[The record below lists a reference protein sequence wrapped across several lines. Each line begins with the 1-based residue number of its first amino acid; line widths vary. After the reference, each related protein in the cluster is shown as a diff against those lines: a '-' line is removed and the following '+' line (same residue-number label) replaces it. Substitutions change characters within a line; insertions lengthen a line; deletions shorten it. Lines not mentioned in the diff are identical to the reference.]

1 MTDTGRQSGTAES
14 GRPALAR
21 CLSVPVEDFA
31 ATYWSARPLLSP
43 AATLQHSAPGGFADL
58 FSAEAVDELLSRRGL
73 RTPFLRLATEGRVL
87 DAGRFTRPGGLGA
100 GIADQVADDKVLAEF
115 AAGATL
121 VLQGLHRTW
130 PPLVDFA
137 QQLATDL
144 GHPVQINAYVTPAA
158 NRGFDPHYDVH
169 DVLVLQIAGQKRWT
183 IHPPVH
189 EHPLADQPWTDHR
202 AEVAARAE
210 EPPAIDAVL
219 EPGDALYL
227 PRGWLHSAQ
236 ALGETTIHLT
246 VGMHATTRYDVVQA
260 LVALAADVPE
270 LRESLPLGLRPDHP
284 DELQADLEATVKA
297 LADRLAAATVQDA
310 ATAVTR
316 RLDRTTR
323 PEPIGPL
330 AQAVA
335 ADSAAGHTVVRLRRH
350 SRARLRERP
359 DHRLDIVTTTR
370 TVTVPAGC
378 RAAVES
384 LLGGDPLMPREL
396 PGLDESDAVAL
407 VARLLREGVVVPG

>member
-1 MTDTGRQSGTAES
+1 M
-14 GRPALAR
+14 
-21 CLSVPVEDFA
+21 PVGEFA
-31 ATYWSARPLLSP
+31 ATYWSSRPLLSP
-43 AATLQHSAPGGFADL
+43 AATLPSGFADL
-58 FSAEAVDELLSRRGL
+58 FSPEAVDELLSRRGL

-87 DAGRFTRPGGLGA
+87 ESGRFTRPGGLGA
-100 GIADQVADDKVLAEF
+100 AIADQVADDKVLAEF
-115 AAGATL
+115 AGGATL

-130 PPLVDFA
+130 PPLIDFA
-137 QQLATDL
+137 QQLSTDL
-144 GHPVQINAYVTPAA
+144 GHPVQVNAYVTPAA

-169 DVLVLQIAGQKRWT
+169 DVLVLQVAGQKRWT

-189 EHPLADQPWTDHR
+189 EHPLADQPWTGHR
-202 AEVAARAE
+202 EAVAARAQ

-246 VGMHATTRYDVVQA
+246 VGLHATTRYDLLQA
-260 LVALAADVPE
+260 LVAQAADVPE
-270 LRESLPLGLRPDHP
+270 LRASLPLGLRTDRP
-284 DELQADLEATVKA
+284 ETLQADLDATVKA
-297 LADRLAAATVQDA
+297 LSDRLTA
-310 ATAVTR
+310 ATASDAAVAVGR

-330 AQAVA
+330 AQATA
-335 ADSAAGHTVVRLRRH
+335 AETAAGHTVVRLRRH
-350 SRARLRERP
+350 NRARLVERAG
-359 DHRLDIVTTTR
+359 DRLDLVTTTR
-370 TVTVPAGC
+370 TVTVPEGG
-378 RAAVES
+378 RAAVE
-384 LLGGDPLMPREL
+384 LLLSGRPVMAREL

>member
-1 MTDTGRQSGTAES
+1 MTDRSTQSGTAPE
-14 GRPALAR
+14 GRPALSR
-21 CLSVPVEDFA
+21 CLSVPVEEFA
-31 ATYWSARPLLSP
+31 ASYWSARPLLSP
-43 AATLQHSAPGGFADL
+43 AAALPQGFSDL
-58 FSAEAVDELLSRRGL
+58 FSADAVDELLSRRGL

-87 DAGRFTRPGGLGA
+87 EPARFTRPGGLGA

-137 QQLATDL
+137 QQLGTDL
-144 GHPVQINAYVTPAA
+144 GHPVQVNAYVTPAA

-183 IHPPVH
+183 IHEPVH

-202 AEVAARAE
+202 AEVTARAQQ
-210 EPPAIDAVL
+210 PPVIDAVL
-219 EPGDALYL
+219 EPGDVLYL

-270 LRESLPLGLRPDHP
+270 LRASLPLGVRPDDP
-284 DELQADLEATVKA
+284 ATLQADLDATVKA
-297 LADRLAAATVQDA
+297 LADRLAAATAEDA
-310 ATAVTR
+310 AGAVAR
-316 RLDRTTR
+316 RLDRATR

-330 AQAVA
+330 AQSSA
-335 ADSAAGHTVVRLRRH
+335 ADGAGGHTVVRLRRH
-350 SRARLRERP
+350 SRARLRERS
-359 DHRLDIVTTTR
+359 DDRLDVVTSTR

-378 RAAVES
+378 RGALE
-384 LLGGDPLMPREL
+384 LLLRGAPLMAREL
-396 PGLDESDAVAL
+396 PGLDEDDAVAL